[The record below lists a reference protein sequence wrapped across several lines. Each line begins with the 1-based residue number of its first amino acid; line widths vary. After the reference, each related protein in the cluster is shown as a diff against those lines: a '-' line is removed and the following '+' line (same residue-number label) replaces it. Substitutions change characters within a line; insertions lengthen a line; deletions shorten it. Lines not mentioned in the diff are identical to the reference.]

1 MPSLPLSARS
11 STLVALVTAAAL
23 GIGLHTRP
31 GPSQL
36 PEDTHGSRELTD
48 LVLEI
53 AGEDHRA
60 LAAAVVTPQ
69 GRRTTVIGTAH
80 DSRFEAGSITKGIT
94 GLLLADAIDR
104 GEVTEDTR
112 VGTLLDQL
120 DGTPAGAATL
130 AELATHTSGL
140 PPQIPSPHQYLLNL
154 WASWTGAFPYPSSTE
169 DRLAEVAGLAGD
181 SEPGTYSNVAFEV
194 LGAAL
199 AEVAGQDYP
208 GLARERVL
216 DPVGLADAHVPT
228 SPDELDRRDLR
239 GEDAAGRAVAPW
251 AGESMAPAGGLRIHA
266 DDLAVL
272 LSALLDGTAPGI
284 DALGTRGEFGS
295 DRIGLAWIT
304 TETEDGRQVVW
315 HNGHTSGFAAFLAV
329 DREAGTGVALVSA
342 TGQWVDAA
350 SWELLE
356 RAREL

>member
-1 MPSLPLSARS
+1 MPSLPLPARS
-11 STLVALVTAAAL
+11 STVVALVTTAAL
-23 GIGLHTRP
+23 SIGIHTAP

-36 PEDTHGSRELTD
+36 PEDAHGGRELTD

-60 LAAAVVTPQ
+60 LAAAVVTPE
-69 GRRTTVIGTAH
+69 GRHTTVIGTDH

-104 GEVTEDTR
+104 GEVTADTR

-120 DGTPAGAATL
+120 EGTPAGEATL

-140 PPQIPSPHQYLLNL
+140 PPQIPSRRQYLLNL
-154 WASWTGAFPYPSSTE
+154 WASWTGSFPYPSSTE
-169 DRLAEVAGLAGD
+169 DRLAEVAELAAD

-199 AEVAGQDYP
+199 GEVAGQDYP
-208 GLARERVL
+208 ELARDRVL
-216 DPVGLADAHVPT
+216 APVGLADAHIPT
-228 SPDELDRRDLR
+228 SPAELDRRDLL
-239 GEDAAGRAVAPW
+239 GEDASGRTVAAW

-272 LSALLDGTAPGI
+272 LSALLDGTAPGM
-284 DALGTRGEFGS
+284 DALEPRGELGP
-295 DRIGLAWIT
+295 DRIGWAWIT

-315 HNGHTSGFAAFLAV
+315 HNGHTSGFAAFLGV

-350 SWELLE
+350 GWELL
-356 RAREL
+356 ARSGEL